1 MNRHFQSYAA
11 LPCEPLGTPIRK
23 QEEKKS
29 PETPWKPMP
38 GHPDYRERIN
48 AQGVREVS
56 HKDNVPPPVVGLTQA
71 ESEARGDVTTLAPS
85 AQTEWQSGPPPSVG
99 WYDSYCRVTDFEVTP
114 LFMASYW
121 DGACWT
127 HNTSAKN
134 SCQGVVTDRGW
145 CKVWRGPRLTGEAW
159 PEPQQ

>member
-1 MNRHFQSYAA
+1 MNRHFQAYNA

-29 PETPWKPMP
+29 PETPWKPIP

-85 AQTEWQSGPPPSVG
+85 AQTEWQSGPPPSVAQ
-99 WYDSYCRVTDFEVTP
+99 SVI
-114 LFMASYW
+114 
-121 DGACWT
+121 
-127 HNTSAKN
+127 
-134 SCQGVVTDRGW
+134 
-145 CKVWRGPRLTGEAW
+145 WRGKGVHHLWAKVVAGRVVHSTDGGKTWGEDDDGQDNPEAYLRQYFV
-159 PEPQQ
+159 PLEPQQ